1 MKLLIDGQEVCE
13 IESLQPIPE
22 INAEVNT
29 EQPARQP
36 TFEFEATLTGNRIED
51 TWAEFISAWRAYEVR
66 IRAEAKRAIEEYRRN
81 KHNGNTTMERRSR
94 ETWGRQRNRS
104 R

>member
-13 IESLQPIPE
+13 IESFQ
-22 INAEVNT
+22 AEVDT
-29 EQPARQP
+29 EQPTRQP

-51 TWAEFISAWRAYEVR
+51 TWAEFICAWRAYEAR
-66 IRAEAKRAIEEYRRN
+66 IRAEAKRAIDEYRRN
-81 KHNGNTTMERRSR
+81 KHNGNTTMERRSDPSR
-94 ETWGRQRNRS
+94 GRQRNRS